1 MTMTLGMMVLGILS
15 GLWAAFFQALSYV
28 ATRYFVAPRSG
39 GTRKLLVLAHV
50 WMGAVCVGLL
60 PLFSPAQA
68 IPWREIASPL
78 IQMTLF
84 YLLGQLGLMMALRH
98 AEPSQVSP
106 MLAFKLII
114 LAVLTMLVGHQ
125 RLTGGQLTALG
136 MCIAGT
142 LLVNYSGRPPR
153 RALAAVAFACLFYAF
168 SDWNIGRSIHTMVEA
183 EPRITLWQAAILA
196 SLLSYALAGLIAAAL
211 LPWFGSRHA
220 KDWIDAV
227 PFAACWFLGMI
238 GLYLCFGILGVLF
251 GNLLQA
257 TRAII
262 SVFLAAALAR
272 LKWMHFEQPH
282 GRGVWL
288 RRLGAAVLVTAA
300 VMLYHLSRPAS

>member
-1 MTMTLGMMVLGILS
+1 MMMALGILF

-39 GTRKLLVLAHV
+39 GSRKLLVLAHV
-50 WMGAVCVGLL
+50 WMGGVCIALL
-60 PLFSPAQA
+60 PLIWPAFA
-68 IPWREIASPL
+68 IPWRELTGPL

-106 MLAFKLII
+106 MLAFKLIL
-114 LAVLTMLVGHQ
+114 LAMLTLLVGHQ
-125 RLTGGQLTALG
+125 PLTGGQWAALA

-168 SDWNIGRSIHTMVEA
+168 SDWNIVRSIHAMIQA
-183 EPRITLWQAAILA
+183 EPRIKLWEAAILA
-196 SLLSYALAGLIAAAL
+196 SLLSYSLAGMVAAAL
-211 LPWFGSRHA
+211 LPWFGSRQP
-220 KDWIDAV
+220 KDWIDAA

-238 GLYLCFGILGVLF
+238 GLYLCFGIMGVLF

-262 SVFLAAALAR
+262 SVFLAAAFAR
-272 LKWMHFEQPH
+272 LEWMHFEQQH

-300 VMLYHLSRPAS
+300 VMLYHWSKPAS

>member
-1 MTMTLGMMVLGILS
+1 MTLGVMALGILS
-15 GLWAAFFQALSYV
+15 GLWAASFQALSYV

-60 PLFSPAQA
+60 PLFWPAQA

-84 YLLGQLGLMMALRH
+84 YLLGQL
-98 AEPSQVSP
+98 
-106 MLAFKLII
+106 
-114 LAVLTMLVGHQ
+114 
-125 RLTGGQLTALG
+125 
-136 MCIAGT
+136 
-142 LLVNYSGRPPR
+142 
-153 RALAAVAFACLFYAF
+153 YAF
-168 SDWNIGRSIHTMVEA
+168 SDWNIGRSIHAMVEA

-196 SLLSYALAGLIAAAL
+196 SLLSYALAGVAAAAL

-220 KDWIDAV
+220 KDWIDAA

-262 SVFLAAALAR
+262 SVFLAAAFAR
-272 LKWMHFEQPH
+272 LKWMHFEQQH

-288 RRLGAAVLVTAA
+288 RRLGAAGLVTAA
-300 VMLYHLSRPAS
+300 VMLYHLSRPAT